1 MAQFF
6 IHRPIFAWVIA
17 LVIMLAGILTL
28 TKMPIAQ
35 YPTIAPPTVTIS
47 ATYPGASASTVENT
61 VTQIIEQQMNG
72 LDGLRYIS
80 SNSAGNGQAS
90 IQLNFEQGVDPDI
103 AQVQVQ
109 NKLQSATA
117 LLPEDVQRQGV
128 KVTKS
133 GASFLQVLAF
143 YSESDSLSADDIKDY
158 VNSNISE
165 PLSRVAGVGEV
176 QVFGGSYAMRIWLDP
191 AKLTSLGITPS
202 DVAAAI
208 RAQNSQVAVGQL
220 GGAPSIEGQVLNATV
235 NAQSMLTTPE
245 QFKNIFLRNTSDG
258 AQVRLGDVAR
268 VELGADT
275 YQFDSKFNGK
285 PAGGV
290 AIKLATGAN
299 ALDTSEAVEARMVE
313 LRKNYPTGMKDKL
326 AFDTTPFIKI
336 SIESVVHTLIEA
348 IILVF
353 FVMFLFL
360 QNWRATIIPTMAVP
374 VVVLGTFAI
383 INIFGFSI
391 NTLTMFAMVLA
402 IGLLVDDAIVVVENV
417 ERVMQEDHLDPVAAT
432 ELSMKQ
438 ITGAL
443 IGMTSVLTAV
453 FVPMSFFGG
462 TTGVIYRQFSITL
475 VTAMVLSLVVA
486 VTFTPALCATI
497 LKQHN
502 PNKKPSNNIF
512 ARFFRW
518 FNAAFDRTAEKYQTG
533 VNFMTHH
540 KLFSGIVY
548 AAVIGVLVVLFK
560 MLPSSFLPEE
570 DQGVVMTLV
579 QLPPNATLDRT
590 DKVINTMTHY
600 FMENEKASVE
610 SVFSVSGFSFTGIGQ
625 NAGLAF
631 VKLKDW
637 EKRTTPEQQ
646 IGSLIQRGMALNM
659 IAKDASY
666 VMPLQLPAMPELG
679 VTAGFNFQLKASAGQ
694 SHEQLLA
701 ARNTILGLA
710 AQDKR
715 LAGVRPNGQEDTPQ
729 YQINIDQAQ
738 AGAMGVS
745 IADINSTMSMAWG
758 GSYINDFID
767 RGRVKKVYVQ
777 GEAHARMM
785 PEDLNKWYVRNN
797 KGEMIPFSSFATG
810 TWTYGSPRLERYN
823 GIASMNIQGSPAP
836 GTSSGDA
843 MLAMEEIVAKL
854 PSMGLQ
860 GFDYE
865 WTGLSLEERESG
877 SQAPFLYALS
887 LLIVFLC
894 LAALY
899 ESWSVPFSILLVVPL
914 GVVGAIILTMFGH
927 TGLFGGITLF
937 GRTYF
942 APDANLS
949 NNIYFQVAL
958 IAVIGLSAKNAILI
972 VEFAK
977 ELQEKGESLFDATLH
992 AAKMRLRPIIMT
1004 TLAFGFGVLPLAL
1017 SSGAGAGSQHSVGY
1031 GVLGGVITSTLLGIF
1046 FIPVFFVWVRSIFK
1060 YKPKNQNLQEHKS

>member
-17 LVIMLAGILTL
+17 LVIMLAGIITL
-28 TKMPIAQ
+28 TKMPVAQ

-47 ATYPGASASTVENT
+47 ATYPGASAQTVENT

-90 IQLNFEQGVDPDI
+90 INLNFAQGVDPDI

-117 LLPEDVQRQGV
+117 LLPADVQRQGV

-133 GASFLQVLAF
+133 GASFLQVIAF
-143 YSESDSLSADDIKDY
+143 YSPDNSLSASDIKDY

-165 PLSRVAGVGEV
+165 PLSRVAGVGEL

-191 AKLTSLGITPS
+191 AKLTSFNLTPN
-202 DVAAAI
+202 DVATAI

-220 GGAPSIEGQVLNATV
+220 GGAPSTAGQVLNATV
-235 NAQSMLTTPE
+235 NAQTMLQTPE
-245 QFKNIFLRNTSDG
+245 QFKNIFLKNTSGG

-268 VELGADT
+268 VELGSDN

-290 AIKLATGAN
+290 AIRLSTGAN
-299 ALDTSEAVEARMVE
+299 ALDTAAAVEERLKQ
-313 LRKNYPTGMKDKL
+313 LRPNYPEGLKDEL
-326 AFDTTPFIKI
+326 AFDTTPFIEL
-336 SIESVVHTLIEA
+336 SIKSVVKTLIEA

-353 FVMFLFL
+353 IVMFLFL

-374 VVVLGTFAI
+374 VVVLGTFAV
-383 INIFGFSI
+383 INMFGFSI

-417 ERVMQEDHLDPVAAT
+417 ERVMQEEHLEPVPAT
-432 ELSMKQ
+432 EKSMSQ
-438 ITGAL
+438 ISGAL
-443 IGMTSVLTAV
+443 VGITSVLTAV
-453 FVPMSFFGG
+453 FVPMAFFSG

-475 VTAMVLSLVVA
+475 VTAMILSLIVA
-486 VTFTPALCATI
+486 LTFTPALCATL
-497 LKQHN
+497 LKQHD
-502 PNKKPSNNIF
+502 PNKQESNNIF

-518 FNAAFDRTAEKYQTG
+518 FNRSFERLSEKYQGG
-533 VNFMTHH
+533 VNRMTHH
-540 KLFSGIVY
+540 KLFSGVLYIVVI
-548 AAVIGVLVVLFK
+548 AALVGIYKV
-560 MLPSSFLPEE
+560 LPSSFLPEE

-579 QLPPNATLDRT
+579 QLPPSASLERT
-590 DKVINTMTHY
+590 DKVIDTMTGY
-600 FMENEKASVE
+600 FLNKEKENVE
-610 SVFSVSGFSFTGIGQ
+610 SIFTVAGFSFTGVGQ

-631 VKLKDW
+631 IKLKDW
-637 EKRTTPEQQ
+637 SERTTPESQ
-646 IGSLIQRGMALNM
+646 IGAIIQRGMALNM
-659 IAKDASY
+659 IVKDASY
-666 VMPLQLPAMPELG
+666 IMPLQLPAMPELG
-679 VTAGFNFQLKASAGQ
+679 VASGFDIQLKDASGQ
-694 SHEQLLA
+694 GHEKLIA
-701 ARNTILGLA
+701 ARNAILGMA
-710 AQDKR
+710 SQDKR

-729 YQINIDQAQ
+729 YQITIDQAQ

-745 IADINSTMSMAWG
+745 IADINSTMGIAWG

-777 GEAHARMM
+777 GEANARMM
-785 PEDLNKWYVRNN
+785 PEDLNQWYVRNN
-797 KGEMIPFSSFATG
+797 KGEMVPFSAFATG
-810 TWTYGSPRLERYN
+810 KWTYGSPRLERYN
-823 GIASMNIQGSPAP
+823 GVSSVNIQGTPAP
-836 GTSSGDA
+836 GVSSGDA
-843 MLAMEEIVAKL
+843 MLAMEEIIGKL
-854 PSMGLQ
+854 PSMGLT

-865 WTGLSLEERESG
+865 WTGLSLEERDSG
-877 SQAPFLYALS
+877 SQTAPLLVLS

-899 ESWSVPFSILLVVPL
+899 ESWSVPVSVLLVVPL
-914 GVVGAIILTMFGH
+914 GIVGAFALTWLGMLIKGD
-927 TGLFGGITLF
+927 
-937 GRTYF
+937 
-942 APDANLS
+942 PNLS
-949 NNIYFQVAL
+949 FNIYFQVA
-958 IAVIGLSAKNAILI
+958 IVAVIGLSAKNAILI

-977 ELQEKGESLFDATLH
+977 ELQEKGEELLEATLH
-992 AAKMRLRPIIMT
+992 ASKMRLRPIIMT

-1017 SSGAGAGSQHSVGY
+1017 ASGAGAGSQHSVGY
-1031 GVLGGVITSTLLGIF
+1031 GVLGGVISSTLLGIF
-1046 FIPVFFVWVRSIFK
+1046 FIPVFFVWIRSIFK
-1060 YKPKNQNLQEHKS
+1060 YKPKTLNTQEH

>member
-28 TKMPIAQ
+28 SNMPIAQ

-47 ATYPGASASTVENT
+47 ATYPGASAETVENT

-80 SNSAGNGQAS
+80 SNSAGNGSAS
-90 IQLNFEQGVDPDI
+90 IALNFEQGVDPDI

-128 KVTKS
+128 RVTKS

-143 YSESDSLSADDIKDY
+143 YSPDGSMSANDIKDY

-191 AKLTSLGITPS
+191 AKMASLQVTPS
-202 DVAAAI
+202 DIATAI
-208 RAQNSQVAVGQL
+208 RTQNAQVAVGQL
-220 GGAPSIEGQVLNATV
+220 GGAPAVEGQVLNATV
-235 NAQSMLTTPE
+235 TAQSLLQTPE
-245 QFKNIFLRNTSDG
+245 QFSNIFLKNTASG

-268 VELGADT
+268 VELGADN

-299 ALDTSEAVEARMVE
+299 ALDTAQAVEERLKL
-313 LRKNYPTGMKDKL
+313 LRPNYPQGMVDQL
-326 AFDTTPFIKI
+326 GFDTTPFIEL
-336 SIESVVHTLIEA
+336 SIKSVVKTLIEA

-353 FVMFLFL
+353 LVMFLFL

-374 VVVLGTFAI
+374 VVVLGTFAV
-383 INIFGFSI
+383 INMFGFSI

-417 ERVMQEDHLDPVAAT
+417 ERVMVEEHLDPVAAT
-432 ELSMKQ
+432 EKSMKQ
-438 ITGAL
+438 ISGAL
-443 IGMTSVLTAV
+443 IGITSVLSAV
-453 FVPMSFFGG
+453 FVPMAFFGG
-462 TTGVIYRQFSITL
+462 TTGVIYRQFSVTL
-475 VTAMVLSLVVA
+475 VTAMVLSLIVA
-486 VTFTPALCATI
+486 LTFTPALCATM
-497 LKQHN
+497 LKQHD
-502 PNKKPSNNIF
+502 PNKPESNGLF

-518 FNAAFDRTAEKYQTG
+518 FNRSFEKMSVKYQGG
-533 VNFMTHH
+533 VNRMTHS
-540 KLFSGIVY
+540 KIFSGIIY
-548 AAVIGVLVVLFK
+548 GAVLVVIVLLFQK
-560 MLPSSFLPEE
+560 LPSSFLPDE

-579 QLPPNATLDRT
+579 QLPPNASLERT
-590 DKVINTMTHY
+590 DKVISTMTNY
-600 FMENEKASVE
+600 FLENEKEHVE
-610 SVFSVSGFSFTGIGQ
+610 SVFSVAGFSFTGVGQ

-631 VKLKDW
+631 IKLKDW
-637 EKRTTPEQQ
+637 SERTSPESQVGA
-646 IGSLIQRGMALNM
+646 IIQRGMALNM
-659 IAKDASY
+659 IVKDASY
-666 VMPLQLPAMPELG
+666 IMPLQLPAMPELG
-679 VTAGFNFQLKASAGQ
+679 VSAGFNLQLKDASGQ
-694 SHEQLLA
+694 GHEKLTM
-701 ARNTILGLA
+701 ARNIILGEA
-710 AQDKR
+710 AKDPR

-729 YQINIDQAQ
+729 YRVIVDHAQ
-738 AGAMGVS
+738 AGALGVS
-745 IADINSTMSMAWG
+745 IAEINSTMGMAWG

-777 GEAHARMM
+777 GEAGSRMM
-785 PEDLNKWYVRNN
+785 PEDLDQWYVRNN
-797 KGEMIPFSSFATG
+797 RGEMVPFSAFATG
-810 TWTYGSPRLERYN
+810 EWTYGSPRLERYN
-823 GIASMNIQGSPAP
+823 GVSSMNIQGTPAP
-836 GTSSGDA
+836 GVSSGDA
-843 MLAMEEIVAKL
+843 MVAMEEIIAKL
-854 PSMGLQ
+854 PDMGLQ

-877 SQAPFLYALS
+877 DQAPFLYALS

-899 ESWSVPFSILLVVPL
+899 ESWSIPFSVLLVVPL
-914 GVVGAIILTMFGH
+914 GIVGALFLTFSGMV
-927 TGLFGGITLF
+927 LFQN
-937 GRTYF
+937 
-942 APDANLS
+942 PNLS
-949 NNIYFQVAL
+949 NNIYFQVAI

-977 ELQEKGESLFDATLH
+977 ELQEKGEDLFEATLH

-1031 GVLGGVITSTLLGIF
+1031 GVLGGVISSTLLGIF
-1046 FIPVFFVWVRSIFK
+1046 FIPVFYVWIRSIFK
-1060 YKPKNQNLQEHKS
+1060 YKPKQQNHQEHVS

>member
-17 LVIMLAGILTL
+17 LVIMLAGIITL
-28 TKMPIAQ
+28 TKMPVAQ
-35 YPTIAPPTVTIS
+35 YPTISPPSVTIS
-47 ATYPGASASTVENT
+47 ATYPGASAQTVENT

-90 IQLNFEQGVDPDI
+90 INLNFEQGIDPDI

-117 LLPEDVQRQGV
+117 LLPEDVQRQGL

-133 GASFLQVLAF
+133 GASFMQVLAF
-143 YSESDSLSADDIKDY
+143 YSPDGSLSAADIKDY

-191 AKLTSLGITPS
+191 AKMTSLQITPS
-202 DVAAAI
+202 DVATAMN
-208 RAQNSQVAVGQL
+208 AQNSQVAVGQL
-220 GGAPSIEGQVLNATV
+220 GGAPSIQGQVLNATV
-235 NAQSMLTTPE
+235 NAQSMLQTPE
-245 QFKNIFLRNTSDG
+245 QFRNIFLKNTASG

-268 VELGADT
+268 VELGSDN

-285 PAGGV
+285 AAGGV

-299 ALDTSEAVEARMVE
+299 ALDTAAAVEKRLSE
-313 LRKNYPTGMKDKL
+313 LRKNYPNGLKDQL
-326 AFDTTPFIKI
+326 AYDTTPFIKL

-348 IILVF
+348 VVLVF
-353 FVMFLFL
+353 IVMFLFL
-360 QNWRATIIPTMAVP
+360 QNWRATIIPTLAVP
-374 VVVLGTFAI
+374 VVVLGTFAV

-417 ERVMQEDHLDPVAAT
+417 ERVMQEEHLDPVAAT
-432 ELSMKQ
+432 EKSMQQ
-438 ITGAL
+438 ISGAL
-443 IGMTSVLTAV
+443 VGITSVLTAV
-453 FVPMSFFGG
+453 FVPMAFFAG

-475 VTAMVLSLVVA
+475 VTAMILSLIVA
-486 VTFTPALCATI
+486 LTFTPALCATL
-497 LKQHN
+497 LKQHDA
-502 PNKKPSNNIF
+502 NKPESNNIF

-518 FNAAFDRTAEKYQTG
+518 FNSSFEKLSVKYQGG
-533 VNFMTHH
+533 VNRMTHH
-540 KLFSGIVY
+540 KVFSGVVY
-548 AAVIGVLVVLFK
+548 LLVIAGLVGLYK
-560 MLPSSFLPEE
+560 ALPSSFLPDE

-579 QLPPNATLDRT
+579 QLPPSASLERT
-590 DKVINTMTHY
+590 DKVITTMTDY
-600 FMENEKASVE
+600 FMNKEKEHVE
-610 SVFSVSGFSFTGIGQ
+610 SIFTVSGFSFTGVGQ

-631 VKLKDW
+631 IKLKDW
-637 EKRTTPEQQ
+637 SERTTPESQ
-646 IGSLIQRGMALNM
+646 IGAIIQRGMALNM
-659 IAKDASY
+659 IVKDASY
-666 VMPLQLPAMPELG
+666 IMPLQLPAMPELG
-679 VTAGFNFQLKASAGQ
+679 VSAGFDIQLKDASGQ
-694 SHEQLLA
+694 GHEKLIA
-701 ARNTILGLA
+701 ARNAILGMA

-745 IADINSTMSMAWG
+745 IADINTTMSMAWG
-758 GSYINDFID
+758 GSYINDFVD

-777 GEAHARMM
+777 GEANARMM
-785 PEDLNKWYVRNN
+785 PEDLNKWYVRNSS
-797 KGEMIPFSSFATG
+797 GTMVPFSAFATG
-810 TWTYGSPRLERYN
+810 EWTYGSPRLERYN
-823 GIASMNIQGSPAP
+823 GVSSVNIQGTPAP
-836 GTSSGDA
+836 GVSSGDA
-843 MLAMEEIVAKL
+843 MLAMEEIIGKL

-865 WTGLSLEERESG
+865 WTGLSLEERDSG
-877 SQAPFLYALS
+877 NQTAPLLVLS
-887 LLIVFLC
+887 MLIVFLC

-899 ESWSVPFSILLVVPL
+899 ESWSIPVSVLLVVPL
-914 GVVGAIILTMFGH
+914 GILGAFALTWLGMIIKGD
-927 TGLFGGITLF
+927 
-937 GRTYF
+937 
-942 APDANLS
+942 PNLS
-949 NNIYFQVAL
+949 FNIYFQVA
-958 IAVIGLSAKNAILI
+958 IVAVIGLSAKNAILI

-977 ELQEKGESLFDATLH
+977 ELQEQGEDLFDATLH

-1017 SSGAGAGSQHSVGY
+1017 STGAGAGSQHSVGF
-1031 GVLGGVITSTLLGIF
+1031 GVLGGVISSTLLGIF
-1046 FIPVFFVWVRSIFK
+1046 FIPVFFVWIRSIFK
-1060 YKPKNQNLQEHKS
+1060 YKPKKQNNQEQTS

>member
-17 LVIMLAGILTL
+17 LVIMLAGIITL
-28 TKMPIAQ
+28 TKMPVAQ

-47 ATYPGASASTVENT
+47 ATYPGASAQTVENT

-90 IQLNFEQGVDPDI
+90 INLNFEQGVDPDI

-117 LLPEDVQRQGV
+117 LLPADVQRQGV

-133 GASFLQVLAF
+133 GASFLQVIAF
-143 YSESDSLSADDIKDY
+143 YSPDNSLSASDIKDY

-165 PLSRVAGVGEV
+165 PLSRVAGVGEL

-191 AKLTSLGITPS
+191 AKLTSFNLTPN
-202 DVAAAI
+202 DVATAI

-220 GGAPSIEGQVLNATV
+220 GGAPATAGQVLNATV
-235 NAQSMLTTPE
+235 NAQTMLQTPE
-245 QFKNIFLRNTSDG
+245 QFKNIFLKNTSGG

-268 VELGADT
+268 VELGSDN
-275 YQFDSKFNGK
+275 YQFDSKFNGN

-299 ALDTSEAVEARMVE
+299 ALDTAAAVEKRLSE
-313 LRKNYPTGMKDKL
+313 LRHNYPSGLKDKL
-326 AFDTTPFIKI
+326 AYDTTPFIRL

-348 IILVF
+348 VVLVF
-353 FVMFLFL
+353 IVMFLFL
-360 QNWRATIIPTMAVP
+360 QNWRATIIPTLAVP
-374 VVVLGTFAI
+374 VVVLGTFAV

-417 ERVMQEDHLDPVAAT
+417 ERVMQEEHLEPVPAT
-432 ELSMKQ
+432 EKSMSQ
-438 ITGAL
+438 ISGAL
-443 IGMTSVLTAV
+443 VGITSVLTAV
-453 FVPMSFFGG
+453 FVPMAFFSG

-475 VTAMVLSLVVA
+475 VTAMILSLIVA
-486 VTFTPALCATI
+486 LTFTPALCATL
-497 LKQHN
+497 LKQHD
-502 PNKKPSNNIF
+502 PNKQESNNIF

-518 FNAAFDRTAEKYQTG
+518 FNRSFEKLSEKYQGG
-533 VNFMTHH
+533 VNRMTHH
-540 KLFSGIVY
+540 KLFSLLLYAIVI
-548 AAVIGVLVVLFK
+548 AGLVSIYK

-579 QLPPNATLDRT
+579 QLPPSASLERT
-590 DKVINTMTHY
+590 DKVIDTMTGY
-600 FMENEKASVE
+600 FLNKEKENVE
-610 SVFSVSGFSFTGIGQ
+610 SIFTVAGFSFTGVGQ

-631 VKLKDW
+631 IKLKDW
-637 EKRTTPEQQ
+637 SERTSPESQ
-646 IGSLIQRGMALNM
+646 IGAIIQRGMALNM
-659 IAKDASY
+659 IVKDASY
-666 VMPLQLPAMPELG
+666 IMPLQLPAMPELG
-679 VTAGFNFQLKASAGQ
+679 VASGFDIQLKDVSGQ
-694 SHEQLLA
+694 GHEKLIA
-701 ARNTILGLA
+701 ARNAVLGMA
-710 AQDKR
+710 SQDKR

-729 YQINIDQAQ
+729 YQITIDQAQ

-745 IADINSTMSMAWG
+745 IADINNTMSMAWG
-758 GSYINDFID
+758 GSYINDFVD

-777 GEAHARMM
+777 GEADTRMM

-797 KGEMIPFSSFATG
+797 KGEMVPFSGFAKG
-810 TWTYGSPRLERYN
+810 EWTYGSPRLERYN
-823 GIASMNIQGSPAP
+823 GVSSVNIQGTPAP
-836 GTSSGDA
+836 GVSSGDA
-843 MLAMEEIVAKL
+843 MLAMEQIIGKL
-854 PSMGLQ
+854 PSMGLS

-865 WTGLSLEERESG
+865 WTGLSLEERDSG
-877 SQAPFLYALS
+877 SQTAPLLVLS

-899 ESWSVPFSILLVVPL
+899 ESWSVPVSVLLVVPL
-914 GVVGAIILTMFGH
+914 GIVGAFTLTWLGMMIKGD
-927 TGLFGGITLF
+927 
-937 GRTYF
+937 
-942 APDANLS
+942 PNLS
-949 NNIYFQVAL
+949 FNIYFQVA
-958 IAVIGLSAKNAILI
+958 IVAVIGLSAKNAILI

-977 ELQEKGESLFDATLH
+977 ELQEQGEELFEATLH

-1017 SSGAGAGSQHSVGY
+1017 ASGAGAGSQHSVGY
-1031 GVLGGVITSTLLGIF
+1031 GVLGGVISSTLLGIF
-1046 FIPVFFVWVRSIFK
+1046 FIPVFFVWIRSIFK
-1060 YKPKNQNLQEHKS
+1060 YKPKTLNTQEH

>member
-28 TKMPIAQ
+28 TKMPVAQ

-47 ATYPGASASTVENT
+47 ATYPGASAQTVENT

-90 IQLNFEQGVDPDI
+90 INLNFEQGIDPDI

-133 GASFLQVLAF
+133 GASFMQVLAF
-143 YSESDSLSADDIKDY
+143 YSPDGSLSASDIKDY

-165 PLSRVAGVGEV
+165 PLSRVAGVGEL

-191 AKLTSLGITPS
+191 AKMTSLQVTPT
-202 DVAAAI
+202 DIAAAI
-208 RAQNSQVAVGQL
+208 NAQNSQVAVGQL
-220 GGAPSIEGQVLNATV
+220 GGAPSVQGQVLNATV
-235 NAQSMLTTPE
+235 NAQSMLQTPE
-245 QFKNIFLRNTSDG
+245 QFRNIFLKNTASG

-268 VELGADT
+268 VELGSDN

-285 PAGGV
+285 AAGGV

-299 ALDTSEAVEARMVE
+299 ALDTAAAVEERLNE
-313 LRKNYPTGMKDKL
+313 LRKNYPDGLKDQL
-326 AFDTTPFIKI
+326 AYDTTPFIKL

-348 IILVF
+348 VVLVF
-353 FVMFLFL
+353 IVMFLFL
-360 QNWRATIIPTMAVP
+360 QNWRATVIPTLAVP
-374 VVVLGTFAI
+374 VVVLGTFAV

-417 ERVMQEDHLDPVAAT
+417 ERVMQEEHLDPVAAT
-432 ELSMKQ
+432 EKSMQQ
-438 ITGAL
+438 ISGAL
-443 IGMTSVLTAV
+443 VGITSVLTAV
-453 FVPMSFFGG
+453 FVPMAFFAG

-475 VTAMVLSLVVA
+475 VTAMILSLIVA
-486 VTFTPALCATI
+486 LTFTPALCATL
-497 LKQHN
+497 LKQHDA
-502 PNKKPSNNIF
+502 NKPESNNIF

-518 FNAAFDRTAEKYQTG
+518 FNSSFEKVAVKYQGG
-533 VNFMTHH
+533 VNRMTHH
-540 KLFSGIVY
+540 KLFSGVVY
-548 AAVIGVLVVLFK
+548 LLVLAGLFGLYK
-560 MLPSSFLPEE
+560 ALPSSFLPDE

-579 QLPPNATLDRT
+579 QLPPSASLERT
-590 DKVINTMTHY
+590 DKVVSSMTDY
-600 FMENEKASVE
+600 FLNKEKEHVE
-610 SVFSVSGFSFTGIGQ
+610 SIFTVSGFSFTGVGQ

-631 VKLKDW
+631 IKLKDW
-637 EKRTTPEQQ
+637 SERTTPESQ
-646 IGSLIQRGMALNM
+646 IGAIIQRGMSLNM
-659 IAKDASY
+659 IKDASY
-666 VMPLQLPAMPELG
+666 IMPLQLPAMPELG
-679 VTAGFNFQLKASAGQ
+679 VSAGFDIQLKDASGQ
-694 SHEQLLA
+694 GHEKLIA
-701 ARNTILGLA
+701 ARNAILGMA

-745 IADINSTMSMAWG
+745 IADINTTMSMAWG
-758 GSYINDFID
+758 GTYINDFVD

-777 GEAHARMM
+777 GEANTRMM
-785 PEDLNKWYVRNN
+785 PEDLNKWYVRNSS
-797 KGEMIPFSSFATG
+797 GTMVPFSAFATG
-810 TWTYGSPRLERYN
+810 EWTYGSPRLERYN
-823 GIASMNIQGSPAP
+823 GVSSVNIQGTPAP
-836 GTSSGDA
+836 GVSSGDA
-843 MLAMEEIVAKL
+843 MLAMEEIIGKL

-865 WTGLSLEERESG
+865 WTGLSLEERDSG
-877 SQAPFLYALS
+877 NQTGPLLVLS
-887 LLIVFLC
+887 MLIVFLC

-899 ESWSVPFSILLVVPL
+899 ESWSIPVSVLLVVPL
-914 GVVGAIILTMFGH
+914 GILGAFALTWLGMIIKGD
-927 TGLFGGITLF
+927 
-937 GRTYF
+937 
-942 APDANLS
+942 PNLS
-949 NNIYFQVAL
+949 FNIYFQVA
-958 IAVIGLSAKNAILI
+958 IVAVIGLSAKNAILI

-977 ELQEKGESLFDATLH
+977 ELQEQGEDLFDATLH

-1017 SSGAGAGSQHSVGY
+1017 STGAGAGSQHSVGF
-1031 GVLGGVITSTLLGIF
+1031 GVLGGVISSTLLGIF
-1046 FIPVFFVWVRSIFK
+1046 FIPVFFVWIRSIFK
-1060 YKPKNQNLQEHKS
+1060 YKPKKQNNQEQTS

>member
-28 TKMPIAQ
+28 TKMPVAQ

-47 ATYPGASASTVENT
+47 ATYPGASAKTVENT

-90 IQLNFEQGVDPDI
+90 INLNFEQGIDPDI

-128 KVTKS
+128 RVTKS
-133 GASFLQVLAF
+133 GASFMQVIAF
-143 YSESDSLSADDIKDY
+143 YSPDNNLSASDIKDY

-191 AKLTSLGITPS
+191 AKLTSFNLTPA

-220 GGAPSIEGQVLNATV
+220 GGAPATSGQVLNATV
-235 NAQSMLTTPE
+235 NAQSMLQTPE
-245 QFKNIFLRNTSDG
+245 QFKNIFLKNTAAG
-258 AQVRLGDVAR
+258 AQVRLSDVAR
-268 VELGADT
+268 VELGSDN
-275 YQFDSKFNGK
+275 YQFDSKFNGN

-299 ALDTSEAVEARMVE
+299 ALDTAKAVEKRLSE
-313 LRKNYPTGMKDKL
+313 LRNNYPTGLKDKL
-326 AFDTTPFIKI
+326 AYDTTPFVKL

-348 IILVF
+348 VILVF
-353 FVMFLFL
+353 IVMFLFL
-360 QNWRATIIPTMAVP
+360 QNWRATIIPTLAVP
-374 VVVLGTFAI
+374 VVVLGTFAV

-417 ERVMQEDHLDPVAAT
+417 ERVMQEEHLEPVPAT
-432 ELSMKQ
+432 EKSMSQ
-438 ITGAL
+438 ISGAL
-443 IGMTSVLTAV
+443 IGITSVLTAV
-453 FVPMSFFGG
+453 FVPMAFFGG

-475 VTAMVLSLVVA
+475 VTAMILSLIVA
-486 VTFTPALCATI
+486 LTFTPALCATL
-497 LKQHN
+497 LKQHD
-502 PNKKPSNNIF
+502 PNKPESNNIF

-518 FNAAFDRTAEKYQTG
+518 FNRSFDKLSVKYQGG
-533 VNFMTHH
+533 VNRMTHH
-540 KLFSGIVY
+540 KIFSGVVY
-548 AAVIGVLVVLFK
+548 IAVIASLVGLYK
-560 MLPSSFLPEE
+560 ALPSSFLPEE

-579 QLPPNATLDRT
+579 QLPPSASLERT
-590 DKVINTMTHY
+590 DKVITTMTGY
-600 FMENEKASVE
+600 FLNKEKEHVE
-610 SVFSVSGFSFTGIGQ
+610 SIFTVSGFSFTGVGQ

-631 VKLKDW
+631 IKLKDW
-637 EKRTTPEQQ
+637 SERTTPESQ
-646 IGSLIQRGMALNM
+646 IGAIIQRGMALNM
-659 IAKDASY
+659 IVKDASY
-666 VMPLQLPAMPELG
+666 IMPLQLPAMPELG
-679 VTAGFNFQLKASAGQ
+679 VSSGFNIQLKDVSGQ
-694 SHEQLLA
+694 GHDKLIA
-701 ARNTILGLA
+701 ARNAVLGMA
-710 AQDKR
+710 SQDKR

-729 YQINIDQAQ
+729 YQIIVDQAQ
-738 AGAMGVS
+738 AGAMGIS
-745 IADINSTMSMAWG
+745 ISDINSTMSMAWG
-758 GSYINDFID
+758 GSYINDFVD

-777 GEAHARMM
+777 GEADTRMM

-797 KGEMIPFSSFATG
+797 KGEMVPFSAFAKG
-810 TWTYGSPRLERYN
+810 EWTYGSPRLERYN
-823 GIASMNIQGSPAP
+823 GVSSVNIQGTPAQ
-836 GTSSGDA
+836 GVSSGDA
-843 MLAMEEIVAKL
+843 MLAMEEIIGKL

-865 WTGLSLEERESG
+865 WTGLSLEERDSG
-877 SQAPFLYALS
+877 NQTLPLLILS

-894 LAALY
+894 LSALY
-899 ESWSVPFSILLVVPL
+899 ESWAIPISVLL
-914 GVVGAIILTMFGH
+914 GVTLRIIGAFTLTWLGMVIKGD
-927 TGLFGGITLF
+927 
-937 GRTYF
+937 
-942 APDANLS
+942 PNLS
-949 NNIYFQVAL
+949 FNIYFQVA
-958 IAVIGLSAKNAILI
+958 IVAVIGLSAKNAILI

-977 ELQEKGESLFDATLH
+977 ELQEQGEDLFDATLH

-1017 SSGAGAGSQHSVGY
+1017 ASGAGAGSQHSVGY
-1031 GVLGGVITSTLLGIF
+1031 GVLGGVISSTLLGIF
-1046 FIPVFFVWVRSIFK
+1046 FIPVFFVWIRSIFK
-1060 YKPKNQNLQEHKS
+1060 YKPKTLNTQEH

>member
-17 LVIMLAGILTL
+17 LVIMLAGIITL
-28 TKMPIAQ
+28 TKMPVAQ
-35 YPTIAPPTVTIS
+35 YPTISPPSVTIS
-47 ATYPGASASTVENT
+47 ATYPGASAQTVENT

-90 IQLNFEQGVDPDI
+90 INLNFEQGIDPDI

-117 LLPEDVQRQGV
+117 LLPEDVQRQGL

-133 GASFLQVLAF
+133 GASFMQVLAF
-143 YSESDSLSADDIKDY
+143 YSPDGSLSAADIKDY

-191 AKLTSLGITPS
+191 AKMTSLQITPS
-202 DVAAAI
+202 DVATAI
-208 RAQNSQVAVGQL
+208 NAQNSQVAVGQL
-220 GGAPSIEGQVLNATV
+220 GGAPSVQGQVLNATV
-235 NAQSMLTTPE
+235 NAQSMLQTPE
-245 QFKNIFLRNTSDG
+245 QFRNIFLKNTASG

-268 VELGADT
+268 VELGSDN

-285 PAGGV
+285 AAGGV

-299 ALDTSEAVEARMVE
+299 ALDTAAAVEKRLSE
-313 LRKNYPTGMKDKL
+313 LRKNYPNGLKDQL
-326 AFDTTPFIKI
+326 AYDTTPFIKL

-348 IILVF
+348 VVLVF
-353 FVMFLFL
+353 IVMFLFL
-360 QNWRATIIPTMAVP
+360 QNWRATIIPTLAVP
-374 VVVLGTFAI
+374 VVVLGTFAV

-417 ERVMQEDHLDPVAAT
+417 ERVMQEEHLDPVAAT
-432 ELSMKQ
+432 EKSMQQ
-438 ITGAL
+438 ISGAL
-443 IGMTSVLTAV
+443 VGITSVLTAV
-453 FVPMSFFGG
+453 FVPMAFFAG

-475 VTAMVLSLVVA
+475 VTAMILSLIVA
-486 VTFTPALCATI
+486 LTFTPALCATL
-497 LKQHN
+497 LKQHD
-502 PNKKPSNNIF
+502 PNKAESNNIF

-518 FNAAFDRTAEKYQTG
+518 FNSSFEKLSVKYQGG
-533 VNFMTHH
+533 VNRMTHH
-540 KLFSGIVY
+540 KVFSGVVY
-548 AAVIGVLVVLFK
+548 LLVIAGLVGLYK
-560 MLPSSFLPEE
+560 ALPSSFLPDE

-579 QLPPNATLDRT
+579 QLPPSASLERT
-590 DKVINTMTHY
+590 DKVITTMTDY
-600 FMENEKASVE
+600 FMNKEKEHVE
-610 SVFSVSGFSFTGIGQ
+610 SIFTVSGFSFTGVGQ

-631 VKLKDW
+631 IKLKDW
-637 EKRTTPEQQ
+637 SERTTPESQ
-646 IGSLIQRGMALNM
+646 IGAIIQRGMALNM
-659 IAKDASY
+659 IVKDASY
-666 VMPLQLPAMPELG
+666 IMPLQLPAMPELG
-679 VTAGFNFQLKASAGQ
+679 VSAGFDIQLKDASGQ
-694 SHEQLLA
+694 GHEKLIA
-701 ARNTILGLA
+701 ARNAILGMA

-745 IADINSTMSMAWG
+745 IADINTTMSMAWG
-758 GSYINDFID
+758 GSYINDFVD

-777 GEAHARMM
+777 GEANARMM
-785 PEDLNKWYVRNN
+785 PEDLNKWYVRNSS
-797 KGEMIPFSSFATG
+797 GTMVPFSAFATG
-810 TWTYGSPRLERYN
+810 EWTYGSPRLERYN
-823 GIASMNIQGSPAP
+823 GVSSVNIQGTPAP
-836 GTSSGDA
+836 GVSSGDA
-843 MLAMEEIVAKL
+843 MLAMEEIIGKL

-865 WTGLSLEERESG
+865 WTGLSLEERDSG
-877 SQAPFLYALS
+877 NQTAPLLVLS
-887 LLIVFLC
+887 MLIVFLC

-899 ESWSVPFSILLVVPL
+899 ESWSIPVSVLLVVPL
-914 GVVGAIILTMFGH
+914 GILGAFALTWLGMIIKGD
-927 TGLFGGITLF
+927 
-937 GRTYF
+937 
-942 APDANLS
+942 PNLS
-949 NNIYFQVAL
+949 FNIYFQVA
-958 IAVIGLSAKNAILI
+958 IVAVIGLSAKNAILI

-977 ELQEKGESLFDATLH
+977 ELQEKGEDLFDATLH

-1017 SSGAGAGSQHSVGY
+1017 STGAGAGSQHSVGF
-1031 GVLGGVITSTLLGIF
+1031 GVLGGVISSTLLGIF
-1046 FIPVFFVWVRSIFK
+1046 FIPVFFVWIRSIFK
-1060 YKPKNQNLQEHKS
+1060 YKPKKQNNQEQTS